1 MTILGFDVAKATVV
15 VAEADRRATVR
26 TLTTVENTSAAIG
39 TFLDEVRSRHL
50 HCSVIA
56 ESTGDYHRP
65 LVEACLARDIPCR
78 LVNPILTKQF
88 TRATIRG
95 RKTDATDAVILV
107 KLALQ
112 GEGRLAT
119 NDLLAPV
126 KPLVRTAARLTQLR
140 QSLRATAA
148 RFGTVVTDEL
158 LTTQLATTV
167 DQLTTSITQLRDKAV
182 AASDPLTL
190 KLLTSIPGIG
200 PTIATTLVAEL
211 APIDRFRG
219 AAAVVA
225 YAGLDPRVLQSGTSL
240 NRHAA
245 LTKRGSPYLRHM
257 LFVAASSARRCDPQ
271 LQEYYVKK
279 RVTEGKAYRTAVV
292 AVSRKLIAR
301 VYAVWT
307 RGTPYQK
314 LSVDKTP

>member
-1 MTILGFDVAKATVV
+1 MTILGFDVAKLTVV

-26 TLTTVENTSAAIG
+26 GLTTLENTSTAIG
-39 TFLDEVRSRHL
+39 TFLDEVRSRHPA
-50 HCSVIA
+50 CWAIA

-65 LVEACLARDIPCR
+65 LVEACLARGIDCK

-95 RKTDATDAVILV
+95 RKTDATDAVVLV

-119 NDLLAPV
+119 VDLLAPV

-148 RFGTVVTDEL
+148 RFGTVVSDEA
-158 LTTQLATTV
+158 LTTQLATSV
-167 DQLTTSITQLRDKAV
+167 DDLTTAIAQLREKAV
-182 AASDPLTL
+182 AASDPTTL
-190 KLLTSIPGIG
+190 ELLMSIPGIG

-211 APIDRFRG
+211 APIDRFSG

-279 RVTEGKAYRTAVV
+279 RVTEHKAYRTAVV

-307 RGTPYQK
+307 RGTPYLK
-314 LSVDKTP
+314 RSVDKTT